1 LAFFVFI
8 NFQMSI
14 HIGQSS
20 KNPGAKVPFGDILT
34 IVEKNSI
41 AHAIGKTPLLSLSRI
56 AKDYGVGKN
65 VHLFG
70 KAEFMNPGGSV
81 KDRPALSM
89 VLDGIMRGLLTPEK
103 TLIDATSGN
112 TGIAYAMIC
121 ASLGYKCRLA
131 IPSNASPERLRTLR
145 ALGAELLLTDPL
157 EGTDGAQR
165 LVRSILESDPDHYY
179 YPDQYNNEQNWRA
192 HYRTTAPEIWE
203 QTSGSITHFVAGL
216 GTTGTFTGV
225 ARKLKELKQG
235 IQTIAVQ
242 PDSPYHGLEGLKHI
256 ETAIRP
262 GIFDELLVDEYSEIG
277 TEEAYEVS
285 RKLATREGIFVGIS
299 SGAAVAAALRLG
311 KTLKD
316 AVIVTI
322 LCDGGSRYLSD
333 NFWEE

>member
-1 LAFFVFI
+1 
-8 NFQMSI
+8 MSI
-14 HIGQSS
+14 QITQSS
-20 KNPGAKVPFGDILT
+20 KNPELKAPFENIFAVVGKD
-34 IVEKNSI
+34 SI

-56 AKDYGVGKN
+56 AEDYGVGKN
-65 VHLFG
+65 VHLLG

-131 IPSNASPERLRTLR
+131 IPSNASLGRLRTLR
-145 ALGAELLLTDPL
+145 SLGAELLLTDPL

-165 LVRSILESDPDHYY
+165 LVRSISESDPNRYF

-192 HYRTTAPEIWE
+192 HYRTTAPEIWD
-203 QTSGSITHFVAGL
+203 QTNGGITHFVAGL

-235 IQTIAVQ
+235 IQAIAVQ

-262 GIFDELLVDEYSEIG
+262 GIFDELLVDKYSEIG
-277 TEEAYEVS
+277 TEEAYDVS
-285 RKLATREGIFVGIS
+285 RKLAIREGIFVGIS
-299 SGAAVAAALRLG
+299 SGAAVAAALRLA

-322 LCDGGSRYLSD
+322 LCDSGSRYLSD
-333 NFWEE
+333 NFWEG